1 MIKLKYGNTNTFF
14 VNGLLIDTDY
24 AGTLPAFFKAI
35 KSGGIAL
42 SDIRFVFATHY
53 HPDHI
58 GLVSELTELGVRLLL
73 MEHQTPFVHFS
84 DEIFGRDPRLGY
96 KPIDES
102 GAVVIRCE
110 ESREF
115 LRELGIDG
123 GVVPTISHSGD
134 GAALILDSGEC
145 FVGDL
150 EPLEYLG
157 AYENNPALKKDWELL
172 LSRCPKVIYYGHA
185 NEKILKR
192 VEGTP

>member
-35 KSGGIAL
+35 KSGGIVL
-42 SDIRFVFATHY
+42 SDILFVFATHY
-53 HPDHI
+53 HPDHV
-58 GLVSELTELGVRLLL
+58 GLISELTELGVRLLL
-73 MEHQTPFVHFS
+73 MEHQMPFVHFS
-84 DEIFGRDPRLGY
+84 DEIFGRDLRLVY

-123 GVVPTISHSGD
+123 EIVPTVSHSGD

-157 AYENNPALKKDWELL
+157 AYKNNHALKKDWELL
-172 LSRCPKVIYYGHA
+172 MSHCPKVIYYGHA
-185 NEKILKR
+185 NEKILK
-192 VEGTP
+192 